1 MTQSYFSGASWVRKF
16 DYLCSKEILVL
27 TLKSSVRLRP
37 RAPIH
42 VSGCKMSHLL
52 AESPRHIHFLCKTL
66 VIDVHVMVNWRL
78 SKKVSAHKCHMT
90 VSRAQVYNSS
100 RWRYWFSIDLG
111 LKLKFSLLSA
121 SYKSWI
127 TWERHFLKITRE
139 LRFWPWLNLFI
150 MKGKIKIPIL
160 TGSVL
165 GGVDRAVA

>member
-52 AESPRHIHFLCKTL
+52 AESPRHIRFLCKTL

-78 SKKVSAHKCHMT
+78 SKKVSADKCHMT

-111 LKLKFSLLSA
+111 LRSIFFKVEIQFAFCFLQKLNYLRETFLKDYSRASLLA
-121 SYKSWI
+121 LVKSI
-127 TWERHFLKITRE
+127 YYER
-139 LRFWPWLNLFI
+139 
-150 MKGKIKIPIL
+150 
-160 TGSVL
+160 
-165 GGVDRAVA
+165 